1 MLRKTLVL
9 TLALLIGLTFTTHG
23 NENNKYSIHELYYS
37 DPYTTVD
44 HIMQEAITTLRLLE
58 ETDIPSITNVEHYI
72 KINLMPH
79 IDISYA
85 TQLALAEHWDTMS
98 NEQQL
103 VFKEYMTK
111 TIISGYTA
119 LLGSYSNIDTMSYK
133 VQENYWHSDS
143 KAVVKVDITYSP
155 DRLPFTVRVKMAK
168 RGEVWKVYDMVFAG
182 TSIVFTYRSQFGTQI
197 DRMGLE
203 ALLERLRRDLDKK

>member
-58 ETDIPSITNVEHYI
+58 KSDIQSMITVEDYI
-72 KINLMPH
+72 KVNLMPH
-79 IDISYA
+79 IDINFA
-85 TQLALAEHWDTMS
+85 TQLVLADHWATLN
-98 NEQQL
+98 NEQKD
-103 VFKEYMTK
+103 VFKAYMTQ

-119 LLGSYSNIDTMSYK
+119 LLGTYSNINNLTYN
-133 VQENYWHSDS
+133 VQQNYWHSDN
-143 KAVVKVDITYSP
+143 KAAVKVDITFSP
-155 DRLPFTVRVKMAK
+155 DRLPFTVKVKMAK